1 MAEPPLNWSLCM
13 QLFAEFECPW
23 VRKQFGLQFTV
34 LLDTISVFQSSLSQS
49 DLVFKFPGTNEQLIC
64 E

>member
-1 MAEPPLNWSLCM
+1 M

>member
-1 MAEPPLNWSLCM
+1 V

-23 VRKQFGLQFTV
+23 VRKQFGLQFSV

-49 DLVFKFPGTNEQLIC
+49 DLVLKFPGANEELIC